1 VSIKNARDD
10 DTNTPVIDEADTA
23 AKIITGTEDLT
34 LTGTEDLTRHSRAN
48 ETTVSIAAIHFLL
61 IVLPSNTAVTQLACI
76 VCVYC
81 SA

>member
-10 DTNTPVIDEADTA
+10 DTNTPVIDEAA